1 MLHFRRVLLPLVL
14 VAVPAVVL
22 VAALVVALV
31 LVLVVELAVPVAW
44 QFVRVVPLLVV
55 VVVER

>member
-1 MLHFRRVLLPLVL
+1 MLHSRHVLLLLVL
-14 VAVPAVVL
+14 VAVPAV
-22 VAALVVALV
+22 ALVVALV
-31 LVLVVELAVPVAW
+31 FAPVLVLIVELAVPVAW

>member
-1 MLHFRRVLLPLVL
+1 MLHFRRVLLLLALVVVL
-14 VAVPAVVL
+14 AVAL

-31 LVLVVELAVPVAW
+31 LVPVVELVVPVAW

-55 VVVER
+55 VVVE